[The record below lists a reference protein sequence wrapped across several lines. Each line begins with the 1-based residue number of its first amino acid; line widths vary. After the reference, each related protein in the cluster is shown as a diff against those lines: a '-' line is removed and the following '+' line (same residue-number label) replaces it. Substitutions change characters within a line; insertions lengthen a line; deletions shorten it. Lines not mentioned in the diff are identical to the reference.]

1 MTKNQLAG
9 CCGGTESSKTH
20 PDHTKEVHRI
30 NRISGQ
36 LEGVKR
42 MITEREYC
50 PKIITQI
57 QAIKAALKS
66 LESVVL
72 EQHLEMCVK
81 DAFNSK
87 DRKEAK
93 EKMEELMELF
103 RRN

>member
-1 MTKNQLAG
+1 MAKAKMVS
-9 CCGGTESSKTH
+9 CCGEREPANGH
-20 PDHTKEVHRI
+20 PDHGKELHRI

-42 MITEREYC
+42 MIVRRDYC

-57 QAIKAALKS
+57 AAARAALKS

-72 EQHLEMCVK
+72 ERHLEMCVK
-81 DAFNSK
+81 NAISSK
-87 DRKEAK
+87 DQRDAN
-93 EKMEELMELF
+93 EKMAEIMELF